1 MNWKHDACLVVIT
14 LLFAVLLY
22 NVTDVF
28 QISRKWVA
36 QPQYLV
42 DSDLY
47 VKKSDLKPDSTNHL
61 MWSANLC
68 DSINQTQVDSKD
80 KFMTAEEFSSNI
92 TSYYGTLIDVLI
104 GLFILLSV
112 FSYFSYSGKIDNLF
126 QAKATDIDSLLKQI
140 ETELNNQIKSAHKQE
155 EARMKELVIKSLSDS
170 ISIRGYILQGLTS
183 DVEDMYL
190 KKEEAYEIKE
200 KLDTLIREVNFLQEV
215 YDEFIYSD
223 KEIE

>member
-1 MNWKHDACLVVIT
+1 MRFNQQKAVYLWWNDKGTGQTIRTMNWKHDACLVVIT

-92 TSYYGTLIDVLI
+92 TS
-104 GLFILLSV
+104 LLSINRRDCIA
-112 FSYFSYSGKIDNLF
+112 S
-126 QAKATDIDSLLKQI
+126 T
-140 ETELNNQIKSAHKQE
+140 T
-155 EARMKELVIKSLSDS
+155 
-170 ISIRGYILQGLTS
+170 
-183 DVEDMYL
+183 
-190 KKEEAYEIKE
+190 
-200 KLDTLIREVNFLQEV
+200 
-215 YDEFIYSD
+215 
-223 KEIE
+223 KEIIKFEGNRL